1 MERASNHPRVV
12 YAITE
17 REGARSVWMRIGSA
31 WTNRDGSITVR
42 LDALPVSGV
51 MQIRDGEPAQK
62 AGG

>member
-1 MERASNHPRVV
+1 MSDATNQPRVV

-17 REGARSVWMRIGSA
+17 RGGLRSAWVRIGSA